1 MGETEAAD
9 EAESGQQQQLLQLD
23 KHGCCRRR
31 RRLLGPRSFPQPR
44 QHLLAEPITLINIQQ
59 QAKFA
64 AGGQPAPRPTA
75 GYLRGT
81 RG

>member
-1 MGETEAAD
+1 MGETEAAG
-9 EAESGQQQQLLQLD
+9 EAESGQKQQQQLLKLD

-31 RRLLGPRSFPQPR
+31 RRLPGPRSFPQPR

-64 AGGQPAPRPTA
+64 AGGGKRPRIPQPAT
-75 GYLRGT
+75 
-81 RG
+81 